1 MWAPPF
7 SGSLLRPLSVQLD
20 ESLQL
25 LGNEA
30 LVGDLVLIQVA
41 GHKALWA
48 HIVEGLNGALGQ
60 QLLMQLLVDCLLE
73 RSDGIHVGPC
83 LYQGIHD
90 PQAVVLLCNVH
101 WRVVSKVPAVWVS
114 PTVECTLTTWREGN
128 LPT

>member
-60 QLLMQLLVDCLLE
+60 QLLM
-73 RSDGIHVGPC
+73 
-83 LYQGIHD
+83 
-90 PQAVVLLCNVH
+90 
-101 WRVVSKVPAVWVS
+101 
-114 PTVECTLTTWREGN
+114 
-128 LPT
+128 